1 MKKKITILLAV
12 MTVISLTFL
21 TKFGLNYILDNDKT
35 KSHNE
40 EIERIEKEIEEAKEK
55 IIETE
60 KEIENV
66 KEKKEKLTEEKKDEV
81 EVLKIWEESLEK
93 MKTYLQ

>member
-1 MKKKITILLAV
+1 MKKTIAILLSV
-12 MTVISLTFL
+12 MAVISLTFL
-21 TKFGLNYILDNDKT
+21 TKFGLNYILDSDKT
-35 KSHNE
+35 KSHDE
-40 EIERIEKEIEEAKEK
+40 EMERIEKEIEETKEK

-66 KEKKEKLTEEKKDEV
+66 KEEKEKIIEEKKDEV

-93 MKTYLQ
+93 IKTYLQ